1 MQFRI
6 LLCVWLSSVT
16 TNVLSMPNAIEQL
29 VDAIYSHSPKDLCF
43 VQTLLLQA
51 PSLDQ
56 YTQRGD
62 TPLAAAV
69 RIGSADLVRLL
80 LAHNPDVSLTTR
92 DGRGILEWDFDQQP
106 QDAATIAIR
115 KGYTQILQLLVTADR
130 QGRLDRTRLLL
141 TAVESL
147 RPSIV
152 EILLKDPALRQHT
165 VYSQALTIL
174 TAIEQKHE
182 LALTQEDHNNAA
194 LIRTLLASHQ
204 S

>member
-130 QGRLDRTRLLL
+130 Q
-141 TAVESL
+141 
-147 RPSIV
+147 
-152 EILLKDPALRQHT
+152 
-165 VYSQALTIL
+165 
-174 TAIEQKHE
+174 
-182 LALTQEDHNNAA
+182 
-194 LIRTLLASHQ
+194 
-204 S
+204 